1 MWCGTTD
8 RTLIR
13 DRLEKYSVSK
23 LGEGRDLRKYD
34 ELMGIPTATDI
45 LFKAHIRVAPQAH
58 IAAFTV

>member
-1 MWCGTTD
+1 
-8 RTLIR
+8 
-13 DRLEKYSVSK
+13 LEKYSVSN